1 LRRVKGGLGDWR
13 VGPVRRGLVV
23 ALPVPLDSLG
33 HGVAS
38 LSTASKVWA
47 TIWGARSREIASSRP
62 IAA

>member
-23 ALPVPLDSLG
+23 ALPAPLDGLG
-33 HGVAS
+33 HGVVS
-38 LSTASKVWA
+38 LSPASKVWA
-47 TIWGARSREIASSRP
+47 TIWDARSPEIASSRL